1 MRRPEAAAP
10 WLGERPAGGVPR
22 LLSGWMVQASRW
34 ALVVL
39 VASALLTAVAG
50 YYAATSLKMNTDVEA
65 LLSPDLPHRKIY
77 HSYLKAFPQ
86 YDDTIVIVIEGQ
98 TPDAAEDGAAA
109 LAKAL
114 RARNDLFYT
123 VFYPKGEAFF
133 RQNGLLF
140 LSVEELQDLA
150 DRLAEAQPF
159 FSKLSREMSLK
170 SLFEVLGQA
179 AEAVVDGEAAPAPL
193 VRVYENIA
201 DTLEARLQGRD
212 VRLSWRELM
221 EEQDATEGR
230 ELIVVQPTLDYST
243 LAPAEQAIAAIRKT
257 AASLNLD
264 QIHGVSVR
272 LTGGVPLREEEFKS
286 VRDGMGLAGVISL
299 VLVSALVFLG
309 LRSLRLMLSTLATLL
324 MGLVWTAAFAAL
336 SIGHLNL
343 LSVGFAVLFIGLAVD
358 FSLQLGLRYRE
369 GVDRGLKQERAFRD
383 AAARTGPAMVLAA
396 VCAALGFFAFVPT
409 AYVGLSELGVIAGAG
424 MFIGLF
430 GALTVLPAILT
441 LMPLHRRRRP
451 PLERG
456 GGASIGAFI
465 LAHARTIRRAA
476 LAVGGLSLGALP
488 FVRFDFDPINLRD
501 PNTESVQTYLDL
513 SQDGS
518 TSPYA
523 AKVVAPNLKAAV
535 EVAHRLEQRPEVDK
549 TVSLR
554 SFLPKEQ
561 EAKLEIIETLSL
573 LLPST
578 SAPSGTPPSG
588 EPAAAT
594 AALRHTLDALRQSP
608 NAGPLAAPAQRLA
621 GLLERFSQSA
631 GRDRA
636 SYKALEDALLA
647 HLPARL
653 EQLEEALHAQRVTL
667 DDLPQDLRAR
677 YVSPDGRALI
687 QVLPAGS
694 LTDQMALRRF
704 VSAVQAVAPQATG
717 HPVVLIRGADA
728 IIHAFQ
734 QAGFLAIL
742 TIATVVLVV
751 LRSLRGAILV
761 LAPLALAALLTTATT
776 VVAGVPFNFAN
787 IIALPLL
794 FSLGVAFGIY
804 LVLRYREGLD
814 LTELL
819 QTSTPR
825 AILFSALTTMASFG
839 SLMVSTHRG
848 TASMGELLTLSLS
861 LALACTLIVLPA
873 LLARPKPSR
882 RPGRRPKPHALS
894 RAREASQPEP
904 L

>member
-1 MRRPEAAAP
+1 MRRPEAAVP
-10 WLGERPAGGVPR
+10 WLGEHPVGGVSR
-22 LLSGWMVQASRW
+22 LLSGWVVQASRW

-39 VASALLTAVAG
+39 VAGAILMVVAG
-50 YYAATSLKMNTDVEA
+50 YYTATHLAMNTDVEA
-65 LLSPDLPHRKIY
+65 LLSPELSHRKIY

-86 YDDTIVIVIEGQ
+86 YDDTIVIVVEGQ
-98 TPDAAEDGAAA
+98 TPDAAEDGAAK
-109 LAKAL
+109 LTEAL
-114 RARNDLFYT
+114 RARRDLFYT
-123 VFYPKGEAFF
+123 VFYPKGDAFF

-170 SLFEVLGQA
+170 SLFDVLGQA
-179 AEAVVDGEAAPAPL
+179 AEAVVNGDAAPGPL
-193 VRVYENIA
+193 VRVYEEIG

-221 EEQDATEGR
+221 EGQDATERR
-230 ELIVVQPTLDYST
+230 ELIVVQPKLDYST
-243 LAPAEQAIAAIRKT
+243 LAPGEQAIAAIRKT
-257 AASLNLD
+257 AALLNLD
-264 QIHGVSVR
+264 EAHGVSIR
-272 LTGGVPLREEEFKS
+272 LTGGVPLREEELKS
-286 VRDGMGLAGVISL
+286 VRDSTGLAGIISL

-309 LRSLRLMLSTLATLL
+309 LRSLKLMLATLATLL

-336 SIGHLNL
+336 AIGHLNL

-369 GVDRGLKQERAFRD
+369 GIDRGLKQERAFRD

-396 VCAALGFFAFVPT
+396 VCAALGFFAFIPT

-424 MFIGLF
+424 MFISLF
-430 GALTVLPAILT
+430 GTLTVLPAILT
-441 LMPLHRRRRP
+441 LMPLRRGRRP

-456 GGASIGAFI
+456 GGAALGISI
-465 LAHARTIRRAA
+465 LAHARAIRLAA

-488 FVRFDFDPINLRD
+488 FVRFDFDPINLKD

-523 AKVVAPNLKAAV
+523 AKVVAPSLKATI
-535 EVAHRLEQRPEVDK
+535 EMAHRFKQLPEVDK
-549 TVSLR
+549 TVTLK
-554 SFLPKEQ
+554 SFLPEEQ
-561 EAKLEIIETLSL
+561 EAKLEIIEAISL
-573 LLPST
+573 LLPPT
-578 SAPSGTPPSG
+578 SAPSGTPPAG
-588 EPAAAT
+588 EPFAAT
-594 AALRHTLDALRQSP
+594 ADLHYTLDALRQSP
-608 NAGPLAAPAQRLA
+608 NAGPLAAPARRLA
-621 GLLERFSQSA
+621 GLLDRFSQSA

-653 EQLEEALHAQRVTL
+653 EQLEEALHAHPVTL

-677 YVSPDGRALI
+677 YLSRDGRALI
-687 QVLPAGS
+687 QVFPAGS
-694 LTDQMALRRF
+694 LTDQKALRRF
-704 VSAVQAVAPQATG
+704 VRAVQAVAPQATG
-717 HPVVLIRGADA
+717 HPVLLVKGGDV
-728 IIHAFQ
+728 IIKAFQ
-734 QAGFLAIL
+734 QAGLLAIL

-751 LRSLRGAILV
+751 LRSLREAILV
-761 LAPLALAALLTTATT
+761 LTPLALAALLITATT

-804 LVLRYREGLD
+804 LMLRYREGLD

-848 TASMGELLTLSLS
+848 TASMGELLTLSLT

-894 RAREASQPEP
+894 RAHEASQPEP